1 MSALIVDPE
10 HINVLIWARP
20 VRCLTVGRALR
31 ANWPPPAA
39 IWPVAP
45 HRFSRQQGCQAYTA
59 GTPSPATCTAAGS
72 PVSAR
77 ASPGGSAPA
86 APCGSNGVSALWKR
100 AKGAGAPGAPG
111 RKSASSFSASFQMT
125 APPHDGPQTRAD
137 RRTTHD
143 RTKKHNDTS
152 RRPVGQHRPRPEQQY

>member
-45 HRFSRQQGCQAYTA
+45 HRFSRQQGRQAYTA
-59 GTPSPATCTAAGS
+59 GTPSPSTCTAAGS

-77 ASPGGSAPA
+77 ASPTARLPLRRA
-86 APCGSNGVSALWKR
+86 APTALARHGR
-100 AKGAGAPGAPG
+100 AP
-111 RKSASSFSASFQMT
+111 
-125 APPHDGPQTRAD
+125 RALA
-137 RRTTHD
+137 
-143 RTKKHNDTS
+143 
-152 RRPVGQHRPRPEQQY
+152 RPRGRAQIRFQLFRLVPVDGATPRWTADPR